1 MSLPDSTSPLP
12 ERRPGLDFCGYPRRN
27 NPPCKRPAGDRTDHH
42 GWGGCWLHN
51 GNTPSGL
58 KWAARLKAEH
68 LLEERRAAYMFYRVE
83 MPEVTPEEVLLE
95 EVQRS
100 SAIVRWLEEMIDQW
114 RVEPAGV
121 DAELRELIE
130 AQDPDAPDETP
141 DLDGLTRSPRTGL
154 PQLGT
159 VVYFKNGG
167 TVAPTEVAA
176 WLRIYGEER
185 DRAVKAAKTAIDAGI
200 AERLVRIAEREVDVM
215 VAVLRATLEE
225 LGVPVTPQVG
235 VVVARQLR
243 AIGGTSG

>member
-1 MSLPDSTSPLP
+1 MSLPDSTSPP
-12 ERRPGLDFCGYPRRN
+12 DPSNGRCNFPRRN

-42 GWGGCWLHN
+42 GYGNCWIHGGSS
-51 GNTPSGL
+51 PSG
-58 KWAARLKAEH
+58 KMFAARLKAAE
-68 LLEERRAAYMFYRVE
+68 LVEERRRLMVFYRVE

-141 DLDGLTRSPRTGL
+141 GLDGLTRSPRTGL

-176 WLRIYGEER
+176 WIKIYQDER
-185 DRAVKAAKTAIDAGI
+185 LMAVKAAKTAIDAGI

-215 VAVLRATLEE
+215 VAVLRASLEE

-243 AIGGTSG
+243 QLGGAVG